1 MAGTE
6 YFISQLN
13 QESTLGVSGGSD
25 LADALND
32 AATVVSRDVDVT
44 IAGSASLFN
53 DAFYVEV
60 DSSYNINGTTI
71 ETGAGD
77 ISYAVDADKLKAF
90 LDDALDRPAGEPSIQ
105 NFTVGVAA
113 AGKMGDQTGPM
124 IGPTGALVQDGSSQ
138 GTQASPSEP
147 YSDQVPE
154 DYLGNLAYRLVN
166 LPGAGDIIN
175 NQDAV
180 LEDVNDKFIQAFV
193 DAVGAV
199 QDRTDTVYAAQATVN
214 VAADG
219 PTSSGSTV
227 GPATVTLFATD
238 DARSLAGEVLGDS
251 LVSQELLA
259 RVLEGGATPSTT
271 AAEGRTKMQML
282 AVGDTL
288 SFTIQLNM
296 PDEQLQ
302 LVGDQALGRR
312 KTRVYKINI
321 VMGA

>member
-13 QESTLGVSGGSD
+13 QDVLIGVSGQSD

-44 IAGSASLFN
+44 ITGSATKFN
-53 DAFYVEV
+53 NAFYVEV

-71 ETGAGD
+71 ETGGT
-77 ISYAVDADKLKAF
+77 ITYAADASALKEF
-90 LDDALDRPAGEPSIQ
+90 LDDALNRSAGEPSIQ

-113 AGKMGDQTGPM
+113 AGVMGDQTGPL
-124 IGPTGALVQDGSSQ
+124 IGPTGALVHDGSSQ

-219 PTSSGSTV
+219 PDSSGSTV
-227 GPATVTLFATD
+227 GPATVTLLATD
-238 DARSLAGEVLGDS
+238 DSRSLAGEVLGDS

-271 AAEGRTKMQML
+271 AAAGRTKMQML